1 MFLVLLVSLYPLEES
16 QLQLVITKRIAWY
29 VACYSVHSVSDRLSW
44 IVSYLDWCRLH
55 HTYCDPLCYAL
66 FAIKFGLRKYI
77 YSITINVI
85 IIVHV
90 CI

>member
-29 VACYSVHSVSDRLSW
+29 IACYSVHSVSDRLSW

-55 HTYCDPLCYAL
+55 HTVIL
-66 FAIKFGLRKYI
+66 FATLYLQLNSDYGNTFIL
-77 YSITINVI
+77 SQST
-85 IIVHV
+85 
-90 CI
+90 